1 MSDLYKTKTKLEEV
15 AHWYHYHKNTITC
28 PKKRYEFHN
37 KAIDNLLM
45 IQARL
50 VQHCELLRNPILG
63 QLMNKTEDLVQKV
76 RSDNEIHVDGRRN
89 V

>member
-1 MSDLYKTKTKLEEV
+1 MNDLDTTKTKLEEI
-15 AHWYHYHKNTITC
+15 AHWYHYHKNTITS
-28 PKKRYEFHN
+28 PDKRYEFHK

-45 IQARL
+45 LQARL
-50 VQHCELLRNPILG
+50 VQHCESLRHPYLG

-89 V
+89 I